1 MMQRTARTCLRAVH
15 ISNYKQYRIMK
26 TKEIFKRYESL
37 KAFNDYLN
45 AGTLQPAFRNDSHT
59 GRESFTGT
67 ASYEDAEQK
76 MMRGDSDLQ
85 KKIEDAGVSQT
96 RIKIQKQ
103 AQRRQTY
110 SSVVGAIP
118 NVPAY
123 ISGAPNSMIDQ
134 RMIKTKKKVLN
145 IGYSMTAHS
154 GIDKNDIIKASAN
167 IVSAIMNIE
176 ATGVRVNLYSL
187 FCAKKDKNII
197 GLSLKV
203 KDAGRKID
211 TLRMS
216 YPMAHPSFLRRQCF
230 RWEEVTEN
238 IPECYAVVY
247 GRVPESKE
255 QTEFFKRNGMKFDK
269 VLTFEDIKYMS
280 VDDIIK
286 AITEVVK

>member
-1 MMQRTARTCLRAVH
+1 ME
-15 ISNYKQYRIMK
+15 

-45 AGTLQPAFRNDSHT
+45 AGTTQPDFNEWSAMNS
-59 GRESFTGT
+59 EYFTGT

-85 KKIEDAGVSQT
+85 KKIEEAGVAQT
-96 RIKIQKQ
+96 RIKVQKHV
-103 AQRRQTY
+103 QRRQTY

-123 ISGAPNSMIDQ
+123 ISGAPNSMIAQ

-145 IGYSMTAHS
+145 IGYSMTAH
-154 GIDKNDIIKASAN
+154 GGVGKDNIIKASAK
-167 IVSAIMNIE
+167 IVSAILNIE
-176 ATGVRVNLYSL
+176 SAGVRVNLFTL
-187 FCAKKDKNII
+187 FCAKKKSHTI

-203 KDAGRKID
+203 KDASKKID

-216 YPMAHPSFLRRQCF
+216 YPMAHSSFLRRQCF

-238 IPECYAVVY
+238 VPTCYASGY
-247 GRVPESKE
+247 GVVPESKE
-255 QTEFFKRNGMKFDK
+255 QAEFFKRNGMNFDK
-269 VLTFEDIKYMS
+269 VLTFEGVEYAS
-280 VDDIIK
+280 VDDVIK
-286 AITEVVK
+286 MITGAAK